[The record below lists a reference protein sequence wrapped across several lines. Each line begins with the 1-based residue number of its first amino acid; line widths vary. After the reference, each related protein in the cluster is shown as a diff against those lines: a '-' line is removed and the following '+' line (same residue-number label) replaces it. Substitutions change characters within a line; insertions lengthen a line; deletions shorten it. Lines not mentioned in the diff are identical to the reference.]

1 MIGIIGAMKVELEAL
16 KARLQD
22 VTVTRISGVDFY
34 SGKLHGTDVVA
45 TVSGVGKVFAAVCAQ
60 TMVLKFGVNAIINT
74 GVAGGLSPN
83 LKRSCDCLSGLPARY
98 GHVRRRRSQRFD
110 FRDQ

>member
-45 TVSGVGKVFAAVCAQ
+45 TVSGVGKVFAAVDSADEWDSP
-60 TMVLKFGVNAIINT
+60 GA
-74 GVAGGLSPN
+74 AGRIP
-83 LKRSCDCLSGLPARY
+83 
-98 GHVRRRRSQRFD
+98 
-110 FRDQ
+110 

>member
-45 TVSGVGKVFAAVCAQ
+45 AVSG
-60 TMVLKFGVNAIINT
+60 
-74 GVAGGLSPN
+74 
-83 LKRSCDCLSGLPARY
+83 
-98 GHVRRRRSQRFD
+98 
-110 FRDQ
+110 

>member
-74 GVAGGLSPN
+74 GVAG
-83 LKRSCDCLSGLPARY
+83 LSGLPARY